1 MTKRATTGKANRNPV
16 RASTSDS
23 GEGRSHA
30 EARPVPLSGRT
41 PTCCPKRRCTP
52 RPEPRFVHLA
62 ILTCPAGRP
71 GRVRPREEHVLSCTD
86 ARVVLGCASKWSD
99 IGARAIGALAQR
111 YLSKPHSPPRG
122 RSRGTTRRLT
132 PRTALLRPF
141 PSIGARTAPRNRK
154 YLFHRGGHHRSNLLR
169 APGAADARALRGRR
183 SPTRP
188 TRFSRKSRS
197 PHGSASRPGR
207 CGNCPL
213 GAGPRADGWFATS
226 GGTRY
231 STSRSKPRD
240 SIPLARQGDYVLKGT
255 FGGVR
260 IE

>member
-71 GRVRPREEHVLSCTD
+71 GRVRPIEEHVLSCTD

-169 APGAADARALRGRR
+169 APGDADARALRGRAPACHAR
-183 SPTRP
+183 LRAGVP
-188 TRFSRKSRS
+188 KSE
-197 PHGSASRPGR
+197 
-207 CGNCPL
+207 N
-213 GAGPRADGWFATS
+213 
-226 GGTRY
+226 
-231 STSRSKPRD
+231 
-240 SIPLARQGDYVLKGT
+240 SIPLRGRGWH
-255 FGGVR
+255 GGHR
-260 IE
+260 AGLFIGRGERLTPPQP